1 MDGADNRDRPILIDK
16 VLTPDSARFWPAQEY
31 DPGRDPPGFDK
42 QDVRNYLQELADKG
56 RWNKN
61 PPGPTLPHEVVRNT
75 MAQYLEAHQALTGLQ
90 LNW

>member
-1 MDGADNRDRPILIDK
+1 MDGVDDHDQPILINE
-16 VLTPDSARFWPAQEY
+16 VLTPDSARFWLDQEY
-31 DPGRDPPGFDK
+31 ESGRDQPGFDK
-42 QDVRNYLQELADKG
+42 RYVRDYLQELADKG